1 MINKINKYS
10 FRQSFIDQG
19 RQNNFSYDGLTNLF
33 NYFEEYEDSTG
44 EQIELDVISIC
55 CEFTEYED
63 LEEFHNS
70 YSKSEYPNID
80 TIMDYTQVIE
90 NNDGSFI
97 IQNF

>member
-33 NYFEEYEDSTG
+33 DYFEEYEDSTG
-44 EQIELDVISIC
+44 EQIELDVIAIC
-55 CEFTEYED
+55 CEFTEFESLD
-63 LEEFHNS
+63 DFHNA